1 MRLRDF
7 QVLKSRRWLPGQIW
21 VRGKSSG
28 GSTCTVPRKLF
39 RDFNLLCIIL
49 HIQASS
55 FRYTED
61 NAETHIALWNII
73 RLIYLSIPSK
83 EKVRGFAEYF

>member
-28 GSTCTVPRKLF
+28 GSTCTVLRKIF
-39 RDFNLLCIIL
+39 RDFNLLCGVKTVKMMIMIL
-49 HIQASS
+49 LMITRKVCAAAALVFSTVWWTKWH
-55 FRYTED
+55 R
-61 NAETHIALWNII
+61 NIAF
-73 RLIYLSIPSK
+73 S
-83 EKVRGFAEYF
+83 